1 MSDPKPKITLARL
14 EDSTLEDFRN
24 EIDDYYG
31 KLLLFHESDASEI
44 LQTLSGLTARAS
56 FIRSHIIRRDDRM
69 LQNFRT
75 KELDPFISECDRQ
88 FKIWSRLISANQF
101 EWEMSRG

>member
-1 MSDPKPKITLARL
+1 MPSSESRVSTVKPENQL
-14 EDSTLEDFRN
+14 LEDFRA
-24 EIDDYYG
+24 ELDDYYQ
-31 KLLLFHESDASEI
+31 KLLEFNELEATDI
-44 LQTLSGLTARAS
+44 LATLSALTARAS
-56 FIRSHIIRRDDRM
+56 FIRTHIIRQEDKM

-101 EWEMSRG
+101 EWEMSRS